1 MATEE
6 AFRPLHI
13 SSLPM
18 NAIPFKGKK
27 MKMRS
32 VFLVGLLVVG
42 LAHAADEAPADQ
54 AGIQDILN
62 FHQMTDDIA
71 IGGQPTASQ
80 LSQIADEGYSVVVN
94 LATHDSNNAI
104 PEEGSIIASMGLS
117 YVHIP
122 VPTEAPT
129 SDHVRKFFKA
139 MDSFDGEKV
148 FVHCASSGRVSAFM
162 NRYMVLKK
170 GASAEEATSPLLQR
184 WMPRMDETWKSILKL
199 ELAEIEE

>member
-1 MATEE
+1 
-6 AFRPLHI
+6 
-13 SSLPM
+13 M

-42 LAHAADEAPADQ
+42 LAHADDEAPAEP

-62 FHQMTDDIA
+62 FHQMTNDIA
-71 IGGQPTASQ
+71 IGGQPTAGQ

-94 LATHDSNNAI
+94 LAMHDSNNAI

-129 SDHVRKFFKA
+129 PDHVRKFFRV
-139 MDSFDGEKV
+139 MDSFHGEKV

-162 NRYMVLKK
+162 HRYMMLKK
-170 GASAEEATSPLLQR
+170 GASPEEATSPLLQR
-184 WMPRMDETWKSILKL
+184 WMPRMDETWKSILQL

>member
-1 MATEE
+1 
-6 AFRPLHI
+6 
-13 SSLPM
+13 M
-18 NAIPFKGKK
+18 NAIPIKGKD
-27 MKMRS
+27 MKMSS

-42 LAHAADEAPADQ
+42 LAHADDEAPADL

-71 IGGQPTASQ
+71 IGGQPTAGQ

-117 YVHIP
+117 YVHTP

-129 SDHVRKFFKA
+129 PDHVQKFFKV
-139 MDSFDGEKV
+139 MDSFDGDKV

-162 NRYMVLKK
+162 HRYMILKK
-170 GASAEEATSPLLQR
+170 GASAEEATSPLLER

-199 ELAEIEE
+199 ELADIEE

>member
-1 MATEE
+1 
-6 AFRPLHI
+6 
-13 SSLPM
+13 
-18 NAIPFKGKK
+18 
-27 MKMRS
+27 
-32 VFLVGLLVVG
+32 
-42 LAHAADEAPADQ
+42 
-54 AGIQDILN
+54 
-62 FHQMTDDIA
+62 MTDDIA
-71 IGGQPTASQ
+71 IGGQPTVSQ
-80 LSQIADEGYSVVVN
+80 LSHIADEGYSVVVN
-94 LATHDSNNAI
+94 LTTHDSNNAI

-129 SDHVRKFFKA
+129 PNHVRKFFKV

-184 WMPRMDETWKSILKL
+184 WMPRMDETWKSILSL